1 MARFALVIVVALS
14 LAYNIT
20 ASPTWMPAGA
30 QQSATDSV
38 SSSAT
43 VHDSVSATPSAAT
56 TSKTSS
62 QRRNAVKA
70 NRISPQIPLED
81 RNQSDK
87 IFLERADKL
96 IADEARS
103 TDYQV
108 LRGNVVFSKSGTLMY
123 CDSAYYYDKTNSL
136 DAFGHVKMNQGDSLF
151 VYADVLWYDGMDE
164 MAQLRHNVRM
174 ENGEATL
181 YTDSLDYDMVENLG
195 YYFDGGQIVDAT
207 NELSSV
213 YGQYNPHTN
222 DAEFLYDVELV
233 NPDYVLTT
241 ERLLYNTTTHIAN
254 IVTDTQIVSDSVTI
268 YTDRGWYNTDED
280 NATLYNRSLVVG
292 NNGITLTGDT
302 VFYDRTKG
310 YGEAF
315 GNMVLTDSVRS
326 SIVDGGYGYHDQVSN
341 ISFATINARA
351 REYSQ
356 GDTLHLHGDTIRT
369 FLDQDSLR
377 IMVANPRVRFYRF
390 NIQGLCDSMS
400 FQQRDSILYMFDHAL
415 LWNENRQI
423 SGNEIQVHFND
434 STTDYALL
442 PNYGFMAEHL
452 GEIYFNQLA
461 GKEMKAYFLDNE
473 LRQLDVSG
481 NVELIMFPMED
492 DSTYNKVVD
501 AESSYMIILLKPQQ
515 QIDKINMWPDVSG
528 NVTPLYLSKRTQF
541 YLKDFG
547 WYETLR
553 PTSPEDIFVYPP
565 DMERFMNTETKQ
577 ARRTRKSGPAP
588 TPEEATLPDEEQNI
602 ILLPETESESESV
615 SELEPEPP
623 ADLEQESES
632 EVEPKPESE
641 SETEVDTESELE
653 IEMQ

>member
-1 MARFALVIVVALS
+1 MARFALAVIVVLA
-14 LAYNIT
+14 LAYNIA
-20 ASPTWMPAGA
+20 ASPTWMPEGSP
-30 QQSATDSV
+30 QLETDSV
-38 SSSAT
+38 SSSAA
-43 VHDSVSATPSAAT
+43 VRDSAPATSTKASTAT
-56 TSKTSS
+56 TASK
-62 QRRNAVKA
+62 RRNTVKS

-103 TDYQV
+103 TDYQI

-136 DAFGHVKMNQGDSLF
+136 DAFGNVKMNQGDSLF
-151 VYADVLWYDGMDE
+151 VYANVLWYDGLDE
-164 MAQLRHNVRM
+164 LAQLRHNVRM
-174 ENGEATL
+174 ENNQATL

-195 YYFDGGQIVDAT
+195 YYFDGGRIVDAT

-241 ERLLYNTTTHIAN
+241 ERLLYNTATHVAD
-254 IVTDTQIVSDSVTI
+254 IVTDTRIVSDSVTI
-268 YTDRGWYNTDED
+268 YTNLGWYNTDAD
-280 NATLYNRSLVVG
+280 NATLYNRSLIVG

-302 VFYDRTKG
+302 VFYDRAIG

-326 SIVDGGYGYHDQVSN
+326 SIVDGGYGYHNQVSN
-341 ISFATINARA
+341 TSFATINARA

-377 IMVANPRVRFYRF
+377 VMVANPRVRFYRF

-400 FQQRDSILYMFDHAL
+400 FQQSDSILYMFDHAL

-452 GEIYFNQLA
+452 GEIYFNQLT
-461 GKEMKAYFLDNE
+461 GKEMMAYFQDNE

-481 NVELIMFPMED
+481 NVELIMFPMEN

-501 AESSYMIILLKPQQ
+501 AESSYMTILLKPQQ

-565 DMERFMNTETKQ
+565 DMEKFMSTETKQ
-577 ARRTRKSGPAP
+577 ARRTRKNGPSP
-588 TPEEATLPDEEQNI
+588 ATEDTA
-602 ILLPETESESESV
+602 LPEGVNDIIAPPES
-615 SELEPEPP
+615 
-623 ADLEQESES
+623 DLEI
-632 EVEPKPESE
+632 EP
-641 SETEVDTESELE
+641 ESELE
-653 IEMQ
+653 TETK

>member
-1 MARFALVIVVALS
+1 MARFALAVVVALT
-14 LAYNIT
+14 LAYNIA
-20 ASPTWMPAGA
+20 ASPTWMPEGDPRLAP
-30 QQSATDSV
+30 DSV
-38 SSSAT
+38 SSSVAVRDSASAQSTTAT
-43 VHDSVSATPSAAT
+43 SATTAT
-56 TSKTSS
+56 K
-62 QRRNAVKA
+62 RRSTVKS

-103 TDYQV
+103 TDYQI

-136 DAFGHVKMNQGDSLF
+136 DAFGNVKMNQGDSLF
-151 VYADVLWYDGMDE
+151 VYADILWYDGLDE

-174 ENGEATL
+174 ENNQATL

-195 YYFDGGQIVDAT
+195 YYFDGGRIVDAT
-207 NELSSV
+207 NELSSI

-233 NPDYVLTT
+233 NPEYVLTT
-241 ERLLYNTTTHIAN
+241 ERLLYNTATHVAD
-254 IVTDTQIVSDSVTI
+254 IVTDTRIVSDSVTI
-268 YTDRGWYNTDED
+268 YTDRGWYNTDAD
-280 NATLYNRSLVVG
+280 NATLYNRSLIVG

-302 VFYDRTKG
+302 VFYDRAIG

-326 SIVDGGYGYHDQVSN
+326 SIVDGGYGYHNQVTN
-341 ISFATINARA
+341 TSFATINARA

-461 GKEMKAYFLDNE
+461 GKEMKAYFLNNE

-481 NVELIMFPMED
+481 NVQLIMFPMEN

-501 AESSYMIILLKPQQ
+501 AESSYMTILLKPQQ

-565 DMERFMNTETKQ
+565 DMEKFMSTETKQ
-577 ARRTRKSGPAP
+577 ARRTRKNGS
-588 TPEEATLPDEEQNI
+588 TPVPDDTTLPDGVDEI
-602 ILLPETESESESV
+602 IT
-615 SELEPEPP
+615 PP
-623 ADLEQESES
+623 
-632 EVEPKPESE
+632 EPKPE
-641 SETEVDTESELE
+641 VDIESELE
-653 IEMQ
+653 TETK